1 MQRTSIRTMEWLSLA
16 WERGEYATVRALLHP
31 EGSWAFVTTETR
43 TFTDPDEFVN
53 AIRYAQEN
61 TSYKLFTVSHE
72 LLSDSLLL
80 ASAYVRTPATA
91 GAGHNL
97 GRHFFL
103 VEVRDDLFYR
113 SEHFTSE
120 DAVRAAFEKQRASE
134 VESPAS

>member
-80 ASAYVRTPATA
+80 ASAYVRTPANA
-91 GAGHNL
+91 GSGHNL
-97 GRHFFL
+97 GRHYFL
-103 VEVRDDLFYR
+103 VEVRDGLFYS

-120 DAVRAAFEKQRASE
+120 DAVRAAFEKQRTPE